1 MRKARVHI
9 DWSRLGALA
18 YRAIPTLLTGAL
30 ALSLS
35 ATAALTDRVGDPMTL
50 AAAEPGTDLAGAA
63 KVTGAHA
70 LHAAAVY
77 NRPRAVKLLVGRGMP
92 VDMRNE
98 AGLTPLMVAA
108 TFGNVEV
115 ADALLSLGADAAA
128 RNPAGHTPLH
138 IAALAGQ
145 ADILR
150 LLLDHGADIVIR
162 APQDGETPLH
172 FAALLGR
179 LKAIDLLAARGA
191 DIDAKD
197 NQGVTPLQYAR
208 LRLQKLA
215 VERLLS
221 LGAHA
226 DGLHDAVN
234 AGDVARVVEL
244 IAAGAN
250 VNAYDLFGTPLHLAA
265 AKGRTGIAVILI
277 DRGANIEAAGEPEGA
292 LPLHTAALNG
302 QAEVA
307 ALLLDRG
314 AKVDARDAAGRTAL
328 MVAAGFL
335 HPQLSR
341 LLLAKGADP
350 HAQDGVWGDMPGH
363 YAACSGDI
371 ETMRLLLAAGAD
383 VNSAGTGNGST
394 ALHYAAGKGA
404 IDMVDFLLRSGA
416 EMNTADES
424 GWTPLK
430 LASNQRHQDVVDRL
444 ERLGAKR

>member
-1 MRKARVHI
+1 MSKARVQI
-9 DWSRLGALA
+9 NWSRLKAFA
-18 YRAIPTLLTGAL
+18 YKAIPTLLTSAL
-30 ALSLS
+30 ALGLS
-35 ATAALTDRVGDPMTL
+35 ATAALTDRVGYPIEL
-50 AAAEPGTDLAGAA
+50 AAAGPGTNLDGAA
-63 KVTGAHA
+63 KVTSAHA
-70 LHAAAVY
+70 LHTAAIY
-77 NRPRAVKLLVGRGMP
+77 NRPKAAKFLVGRGIP
-92 VDMRNE
+92 VDTRNE

-115 ADALLSLGADAAA
+115 ADVLLTLGADITA

-150 LLLDHGADIVIR
+150 LLLDHGADIAIR
-162 APQDGETPLH
+162 APHEGETPLH
-172 FAALLGR
+172 FAALYGR

-191 DIDAKD
+191 GIDMKD

-208 LRLQKLA
+208 LRLQKQA
-215 VERLLS
+215 VARLLA
-221 LGAHA
+221 LGAHE

-244 IAAGAN
+244 IAQGAD

-277 DRGANIEAAGEPEGA
+277 DRGADLEAPGEPEGA

-302 QAEVA
+302 QAQVA
-307 ALLLDRG
+307 ALLIDRG

-335 HPQLSR
+335 HPQMAK
-341 LLLAKGADP
+341 LLLANGANP
-350 HAQDGVWGDMPGH
+350 NAQDGVWGDMPAH

-371 ETMRLLLAAGAD
+371 ETMRLLLKAGVD
-383 VNSAGTGNGST
+383 INSAGKGNGST
-394 ALHYAAGKGA
+394 ALHYAANKGA
-404 IDMVDFLLRSGA
+404 IGMVDFLIQSGA
-416 EMNTADES
+416 QVNAADES

-430 LASNQRHQDVVDRL
+430 LASNHRHQDVVERL
-444 ERLGAKR
+444 EKLGAKR

>member
-1 MRKARVHI
+1 MSTAGVQI
-9 DWSRLGALA
+9 NWSRLGALA
-18 YRAIPTLLTGAL
+18 YKTIPTLLTSAL
-30 ALSLS
+30 ALGLS
-35 ATAALTDRVGDPMTL
+35 ATAALSDRVSQPIAL
-50 AAAEPGTDLAGAA
+50 AVAEPGTNLDSAA
-63 KVTGAHA
+63 KVTSGHA
-70 LHAAAVY
+70 LHSAAIY
-77 NRPRAVKLLVGRGMP
+77 NRPKAVKFLVGRGMP

-115 ADALLSLGADAAA
+115 AEALLMLGADIAA
-128 RNPAGHTPLH
+128 RNPAGYTPLH

-150 LLLDHGADIVIR
+150 LLLDHGADIASR
-162 APQDGETPLH
+162 APHDGETPLH

-179 LKAIDLLAARGA
+179 LKAIDLLSARGA
-191 DIDAKD
+191 QIDAKD

-208 LRLQKLA
+208 LRLQKQA
-215 VERLLS
+215 VARLLT
-221 LGAHA
+221 LGAHE

-234 AGDVARVVEL
+234 AGDVARVIEL
-244 IAAGAN
+244 IAQGAD
-250 VNAYDLFGTPLHLAA
+250 VNAHDLFGTPLHLAA

-277 DRGANIEAAGEPEGA
+277 DRGADLEAAGEPEGA

-302 QAEVA
+302 QMQVA

-335 HPQLSR
+335 HPQMTE
-341 LLLAKGADP
+341 LLLAQGANP
-350 HAQDGVWGDMPGH
+350 SAQDGVWGDTPAH

-371 ETMRLLLAAGAD
+371 ETMRLLLAAGVD
-383 VNSAGTGNGST
+383 INSAGTGNGST

-404 IDMVDFLLRSGA
+404 IDMVDFLIRSGA
-416 EMNTADES
+416 AMNTADES

-430 LASNQRHQDVVDRL
+430 LASNQRHQDVVERL
-444 ERLGAKR
+444 EKLGARR

>member
-1 MRKARVHI
+1 MRRVRVQVILPKPTSLLPLCIIVAPLLFLHSAAI
-9 DWSRLGALA
+9 
-18 YRAIPTLLTGAL
+18 RA
-30 ALSLS
+30 
-35 ATAALTDRVGDPMTL
+35 GDSDKPFAL
-50 AAAEPGTDLAGAA
+50 AAADAGTNLGGAA
-63 KVTGAHA
+63 KVTSAHA
-70 LHAAAVY
+70 LHTAALY
-77 NRPRAVKLLVGRGMP
+77 NRPKAAEFLVGRGVP

-115 ADALLSLGADAAA
+115 ADALLTLGADITA
-128 RNPAGHTPLH
+128 RNPPGHTSLH

-145 ADILR
+145 SGILR
-150 LLLDHGADIVIR
+150 LLLDHGADIAIR
-162 APQDGETPLH
+162 ARHEGETPLH
-172 FAALLGR
+172 FAALYGR
-179 LKAIDLLAARGA
+179 LKVVELLAARGA
-191 DIDAKD
+191 DIDVKD

-208 LRLQKLA
+208 LRLQNQA
-215 VERLLS
+215 VARLLA
-221 LGAHA
+221 LGAHE

-244 IAAGAN
+244 IAQGAD
-250 VNAYDLFGTPLHLAA
+250 VNAHDLFGTPLHLAA

-277 DRGANIEAAGEPEGA
+277 DRAADIEAPGEPEGA

-302 QAEVA
+302 QAQVA

-335 HPQLSR
+335 HPHIAK

-350 HAQDGVWGDMPGH
+350 NAQDGVWGNMPAH

-371 ETMRLLLAAGAD
+371 ETMRLLLAAGVD
-383 VNSAGTGNGST
+383 INSAGQGNGST
-394 ALHYAAGKGA
+394 ALHYAANKGA
-404 IDMVDFLLRSGA
+404 IGMVDFLIRSGA
-416 EMNTADES
+416 EMNTTDES

-430 LASNQRHQDVVDRL
+430 LASNHRHQDVVEKL
-444 ERLGAKR
+444 EKLGARR